1 MLFDF
6 SVLSRA
12 EFSSFCFLLFA
23 FCFLYFLSSSTRSLI
38 HVFLFQSA
46 AKIGNSQGKGEI
58 DFIMMRSASMPGPH
72 DYYEGLPPQTR
83 TPLRALAREV
93 GLG

>member
-1 MLFDF
+1 ML
-6 SVLSRA
+6 
-12 EFSSFCFLLFA
+12 
-23 FCFLYFLSSSTRSLI
+23 
-38 HVFLFQSA
+38 LFQSA
-46 AKIGNSQGKGEI
+46 AKIGNSQGKGEV

>member
-1 MLFDF
+1 MFIFIFFF
-6 SVLSRA
+6 SK
-12 EFSSFCFLLFA
+12 
-23 FCFLYFLSSSTRSLI
+23 I
-38 HVFLFQSA
+38 KKSA

-58 DFIMMRSASMPGPH
+58 DLIMMRSASMPGPH

-83 TPLRALAREV
+83 TPLRAMAKEV